1 MMPNPLLKPAIVIP
15 LIVYLLSKLWMY
27 FIALQGNCWAG
38 FGPDCW
44 VRWDSALYMQIAEQ
58 GHTLFYCGPDQ
69 GYETGSTAWCG
80 NSGWAPLYPFFIFL
94 LNKITGISLPWS
106 GIVLS
111 NIFFL
116 AYLVAAAKLID
127 LQTYGT
133 RNWLMMGIFAFCPG
147 NVYFHAVFPISLV
160 AFCITLLFIFI
171 QKEKFLSAGIAG
183 FFAVLSYSTGFFL
196 LAVMGVYGLSLIWE
210 KHAKWRQYFIK
221 TLGISAAALL
231 CLFAYDYLVTGH
243 WDALFKIQGK
253 YGHGIQS
260 PFKMFGGHMKIL
272 FTKPFALLH
281 WVEIQNLVMILY
293 VITAAILSWRYI
305 SKPFRLFQTLFLLVF
320 WFLPYSISL
329 QVSLYRNAAV
339 IGAGHSAVKKLSIWL
354 LLAIFIIFFALSYP
368 LGILFIQSAIV

>member
-1 MMPNPLLKPAIVIP
+1 MMRHRLLKPAIVIP

-58 GHTLFYCGPDQ
+58 GHTLFYCGPEQ
-69 GYETGSTAWCG
+69 GYEAGSTAWCG
-80 NSGWAPLYPFFIFL
+80 NAGWAPLYPFLMFL
-94 LNKITGISLPWS
+94 IHKITHISLPIS

-111 NIFFL
+111 NVFFL
-116 AYLVAAAKLID
+116 SYLFACAKLID
-127 LQTYGT
+127 LQTYGM
-133 RNWLMMGIFAFCPG
+133 RSWLMLGIFAFCPG

-171 QKEKFLSAGIAG
+171 QKEKFLLAGMAG

-196 LAVMGVYGLSLIWE
+196 LAVMGLYGVALFWK
-210 KHAKWRQYFIK
+210 KHPKWRQYFIK
-221 TLGISAAALL
+221 TLGISAVALL
-231 CLFAYDYLVTGH
+231 CLFAYDFAATGH
-243 WDALFKIQGK
+243 WNALFLIQGK

-260 PFKMFGGHMKIL
+260 PLKMFGEHFKIL
-272 FTKPFALLH
+272 IAQPFSLLH
-281 WVEIQNLVMILY
+281 WVEIQNMVMVLY
-293 VITAAILSWRYI
+293 IAIAAFLSWKYI

-339 IGAGHSAVKKLSIWL
+339 IGAGHSVANKLPTWL
-354 LLAIFIIFFALSYP
+354 LLALFLIFFALSYP